1 MEQAVMAIEAP
12 FDRYRGVVESDWID
26 YNGHMNV
33 AYYLLAFDHATDDFL
48 DDLGLD
54 EAQRDRN
61 GGTTFAAEVHIRYH
75 RELMSGDPIRVT
87 TQLLSFD
94 VKRLRYLHQMYHAAD
109 GYLAATAEN
118 LSLYVDLN
126 IRRVTTMPEAVLQR
140 LEEVLRAH
148 HVLGPPEDVGRAI
161 ETPSIAEA

>member
-1 MEQAVMAIEAP
+1 MANEAP
-12 FDRYRGVVESDWID
+12 FDRYRGVVKSDWID

-33 AYYLLAFDHATDDFL
+33 AYYLLAFDYATDVFF
-48 DDLGLD
+48 DDVGLD
-54 EAQRDRN
+54 EAQRDRC

-94 VKRLRYLHQMYHAAD
+94 AKRLRYLHHMYHAVD
-109 GYLAATAEN
+109 GYLAATSEN

-126 IRRVTTMPEAVLQR
+126 IRRVAAMPEAVLQK

-148 HVLGPPEDVGRAI
+148 RVLGLPEGAGRAI
-161 ETPSIAEA
+161 ETPRISEA